1 MVYEGADVI
10 ARMYDS
16 DYAELRTTSGDL
28 AFYVEEA
35 RRSGGPVA
43 EFGCGTGRILIP
55 TLEAGLE
62 AVGVDVSPEM
72 LERVRAK
79 RPDAEVYV
87 GDMRDHDLGRTFALV
102 TIPFRA
108 LSHIDEVDDHVRV
121 FENMRRHL
129 APEGRLVFDVFHP
142 RTDRLVEPHD
152 ERADREAD
160 GLKVRRYGRSTP
172 DRARQRMDVV
182 FRWEIEDATGAVEE
196 CRARFT
202 MRWFFR
208 YELEHALARAG
219 FVIEALYGDFD
230 RSEIGDD
237 SPEMIFVAKP
247 APAHGP

>member
-1 MVYEGADVI
+1 MVYQEGADVI
-10 ARMYDS
+10 ARMYD
-16 DYAELRTTSGDL
+16 DELGVQRTQSGDL

-55 TLEAGLE
+55 TLEAGIG
-62 AVGVDVSPEM
+62 AVGVDLSPEM
-72 LERVRAK
+72 LDRLRAK
-79 RPDAEVYV
+79 RPTAEVV
-87 GDMRDHDLGRTFALV
+87 LGDMRDCDLGREFALV

-108 LSHIDEVDDHVRV
+108 LSHVDEPKDHVRV

-129 APEGRLVFDVFHP
+129 APGGRLIFDVFHP
-142 RTDRLVEPHD
+142 KTERLAVPHEDRFELELEGRKIRRFGRGTPH
-152 ERADREAD
+152 
-160 GLKVRRYGRSTP
+160 
-172 DRARQRMDVV
+172 RARQLMEVD

-196 CRARFT
+196 HRARFT

-219 FVIEALYGDFD
+219 WAVEALYGDFD
-230 RSEIGDD
+230 RSAFRDD

-247 APAHGP
+247 AP